1 MSGSLEVEGAVNI
14 LLILSVLDQKHIHSS
29 LHHQGRRGAEEK
41 MDGSFSG
48 SFLILLFVCAK

>member
-29 LHHQGRRGAEEK
+29 LHHQGRRGAGEK

-48 SFLILLFVCAK
+48 SFLILLFV